1 MKKQLVLVTGLAVL
15 AAPAFASKARMQALG
30 ESVNGSQ
37 YINDNRN
44 IFLNAAHVNNHKD
57 LVTFETGAN
66 SQVAESAA
74 APRAE
79 GGYFFSNGNMVYGV
93 QLGQQSD
100 TAHALR
106 AGAGIIAPGAGN
118 ANLPRLAERNTVD
131 LFVGGD
137 AGVKWG
143 ASLLYSSSEDKS
155 ATGTDDVKEQE
166 SMRARIGASQGNWD
180 AFANISLA
188 NEAKDGIGDKFEGK
202 LGYQLGGSYMLNSY
216 TLFANYSSFEGE
228 GTIAGD
234 KKDIS
239 LNVYEVGVG
248 RATKL
253 NDKTQLFTKVS
264 YRSTNAENDRI
275 TAPADVNGANFAVK
289 KRETKALPVVIGLE
303 HDALAWLTLRGSV
316 GQNVVINEVKAQDKN
331 TATSTTIVNAGATLK
346 FGDLSVDGVIGN
358 TTAGTD
364 GATTIG
370 ENANGQLRLDTLM
383 SRVSMTYRF

>member
-15 AAPAFASKARMQALG
+15 AAPAFASKARLQALG
-30 ESVNGSQ
+30 ESTNGSQ

-66 SQVAESAA
+66 SQVTETAA

-79 GGYFFSNGNMVYGV
+79 GGYFTSNGNMVYGV

-100 TAHALR
+100 IAHTLR
-106 AGAGIIAPGAGN
+106 GAGLN
-118 ANLPRLAERNTVD
+118 NTTTDVAEKNTVD

-143 ASLLYSSSEDKS
+143 ASLLYGATEDKS
-155 ATGTDDVKEQE
+155 ATGVNAKSND
-166 SMRARIGASQGNWD
+166 SMRARLGASQGNWD
-180 AFANISLA
+180 AFANISLT
-188 NEAKDGIGDKFEGK
+188 NEVKLGNGDKFQGN

-216 TLFANYSSFEGE
+216 SLIANYSSFSAD
-228 GTIAGD
+228 GTVSGD
-234 KKDIS
+234 KKKVS
-239 LNVYEVGVG
+239 LEQMEVGVG

-253 NDKTQLFTKVS
+253 NDKTQLFTKVT
-264 YRSTNAENDRI
+264 YRSITAENARAAAGNGGNFVAKKTEA
-275 TAPADVNGANFAVK
+275 TAI
-289 KRETKALPVVIGLE
+289 PVVIGLE
-303 HDALAWLTLRGSV
+303 HDATSWLTLRGSV
-316 GQNVVINEVKAQDKN
+316 GQNVFINQTKGQDKN
-331 TATSTTIVNAGATLK
+331 SDTSTTIVNAGATLK

-358 TTAGTD
+358 NSLGTTTDNSVVQASGTAGGTIRTD
-364 GATTIG
+364 V
-370 ENANGQLRLDTLM
+370 LM